1 LVVGGR
7 GENLTAGAN
16 LKLMVGLIQDGKW
29 DALGALVARFQR
41 LNQALRGNPR
51 PVVVACRGLALGGGC
66 ELSLHAARIAAAAES
81 YIGLVEVGAG
91 LIPAGGGCK
100 ELVRRL
106 DESLPADFEGDLLP
120 FVQRLLMT
128 VGKALVSGSAEHA
141 RALGFLGAR
150 DAIVMNADHVWHAAR
165 QAVLD
170 LDRDGYSPPWPR
182 RDLRVMGEA
191 GLAALEVG
199 LWNLAEGRAISEH
212 DRLVGRKLA
221 TVLCGGAL
229 SYGVRV
235 SEQHL
240 LDLEREAFLSLCG
253 ETKTQQRIQA
263 LLTTGKP
270 LRN

>member
-1 LVVGGR
+1 VLGGR
-7 GENLTAGAN
+7 GENLSGGAN
-16 LKLMVGLIQDGKW
+16 LKVILGLIGEGRW
-29 DALGALVARFQR
+29 EALEALVARFQQ
-41 LNQALRGNPR
+41 LNQALRGSHR

-66 ELSLHAARIAAAAES
+66 ELALHAARVVAAAES

-91 LIPAGGGCK
+91 VIPAGGGCK

-106 DESLPADFEGDLLP
+106 DESLPPDFEGDLLP
-120 FVQRLLMT
+120 FVQRLFLT
-128 VGKALVSGSAEHA
+128 VGKAQVSGSAEQA
-141 RALGFLGAR
+141 RSLGFLGPR

-170 LDRDGYSPPWPR
+170 LDRDGWSPPWPR

-221 TVLCGGAL
+221 TVLCGGAV
-229 SYGVRV
+229 SGGVRV
-235 SEQHL
+235 GEQHL
-240 LDLEREAFLSLCG
+240 LDLEREAFVALCG
-253 ETKTQQRIQA
+253 ERKTQERMTA
-263 LLTTGKP
+263 LLATGKP